1 MTQIAFLTLF
11 LGLALGPQPVELTVT
26 GPVAAV
32 EILLDG
38 APVARLEGP
47 PWSGRID
54 FGPALLPHELV
65 ARALDDQGT
74 EISRVRQ
81 WVNLPRAPAEV
92 EILFDQAAGGQR
104 VAGRLIWRSR
114 TGENPSAMAVTFD
127 GKPLIPDA
135 EGRIALPAYDPE
147 AAHVLSAE
155 LRFSGSLVARK
166 DVAFGGELGDEVSTE
181 LTAVPVRLRKGQ
193 RLPPAEQMR
202 GWFLSGGRPLTV
214 AAVEEGPAEL
224 FVVRDLTTGDA
235 LRKLDSGGKS
245 VGKSGSILGD
255 TRGSILSEA
264 QKSSEYRR
272 FLLMLGKEDTVRF
285 VWPVAR
291 SVSGA
296 GLPSDLFDMS
306 RDFGSADGG
315 LLWFL
320 THLLPRVDDP
330 WKQRLADAVAVGGL
344 QALYGNRRRAVL
356 LVLGERPVDVS
367 RSDPALVRRYLES
380 IRVPFFVWT
389 LSDPAV
395 SGAAWGGGTEVSS
408 IGKMRKAFT
417 RLEKDLATQRIVWLD
432 GRHLPQ
438 SIELSA
444 AAAAVFEP
452 VR

>member
-26 GPVAAV
+26 GPVAVV

-38 APVARLEGP
+38 APVARLAGP
-47 PWSGRID
+47 PWKGKVD

-92 EILFDQAAGGQR
+92 EILFEQAPGGRR

-114 TGENPSAMAVTFD
+114 TGENPSAIAVTFD
-127 GKPLIPDA
+127 GKPLIPDT
-135 EGRIALPAYDPE
+135 EGRIVLPAYDPE
-147 AAHVLSAE
+147 TAHVLSAE

-166 DVAFGGELGDEVSTE
+166 DVAFGGDLGDEVSTE
-181 LTAVPVRLRKGQ
+181 LTAMPVRLRPGQ
-193 RLPPAEQMR
+193 RLPAPEQMR

-235 LRKLDSGGKS
+235 LRKLDAEGKS
-245 VGKSGSILGD
+245 RSM
-255 TRGSILSEA
+255 LSEL
-264 QKSSEYRR
+264 QRNSEYRR

-291 SVSGA
+291 LVSGTA
-296 GLPSDLFDMS
+296 TSLPSELFDMS
-306 RDFGSADGG
+306 RDLGSEDGG
-315 LLWFL
+315 LFWFL
-320 THLLPRVDDP
+320 ARSLPPIDNP
-330 WKQRLADAVAVGGL
+330 WKQRLSDAVAVGGL

-356 LVLGERPVDVS
+356 LVLSERPVDVS

-380 IRVPFFVWT
+380 IRVPLFVWT
-389 LSDPAV
+389 LGDPAV

-408 IGKMRKAFT
+408 LSKMRKAFT
-417 RLEKDLATQRIVWLD
+417 RLEKDLVTQRIVWLD

-438 SIELSA
+438 SIELSPTA
-444 AAAAVFEP
+444 AGVLET

>member
-11 LGLALGPQPVELTVT
+11 LGLTLGPQPMELTVT
-26 GPVAAV
+26 GPVAVV

-38 APVARLEGP
+38 APVARFEEP

-92 EILFDQAAGGQR
+92 EILFEQAPGGRR
-104 VAGRLIWRSR
+104 VAGQLIWRSR

-127 GKPLIPDA
+127 GEPLIPDA
-135 EGRIALPAYDPE
+135 QGRIVLPPHDPE
-147 AAHVLSAE
+147 TVHVLSAE

-193 RLPPAEQMR
+193 RLPPPEQMR
-202 GWFLSGGRPLTV
+202 GWFLSGGRPLPV

-224 FVVRDLTTGDA
+224 FVVRDLTA
-235 LRKLDSGGKS
+235 WEELRNLETEGKS
-245 VGKSGSILGD
+245 RSV
-255 TRGSILSEA
+255 LSEV
-264 QKSSEYRR
+264 QRNPQYRR

-291 SVSGA
+291 SVTSA
-296 GLPSDLFDMS
+296 GLPAELFDMS
-306 RDFGSADGG
+306 RDLGSGDGG

-320 THLLPRVDDP
+320 SHLLPRVDNP
-330 WKQRLADAVAVGGL
+330 GKQRLTDAVAVGGL

-389 LSDPAV
+389 LGDPAV

-408 IGKMRKAFT
+408 LVKMRKAFA
-417 RLEKDLATQRIVWLD
+417 RLEKDLEAQRIVWLN

-438 SIELSA
+438 SIELSPA
-444 AAAAVFEP
+444 VAAVLAPVPEP
-452 VR
+452 VEGRP

>member
-11 LGLALGPQPVELTVT
+11 LGLTLGPQPVELTVT
-26 GPVAAV
+26 GPAAVV

-38 APVARLEGP
+38 AQVARLEGP
-47 PWSGRID
+47 PWSRQID
-54 FGPALLPHELV
+54 FGSALLPHELV
-65 ARALDDQGT
+65 ARVLDDQGT
-74 EISRVRQ
+74 EIGRVRQ

-92 EILFDQAAGGQR
+92 EILFEQEPGGR
-104 VAGRLIWRSR
+104 RIAGRLTWQSL
-114 TGENPSAMAVTFD
+114 TGESPSAIAVTFD

-135 EGRIALPAYDPE
+135 QGRIALPAYDLE
-147 AAHVLSAE
+147 TSHVLSAE

-181 LTAVPVRLRKGQ
+181 LTAVPVRLRPGQ
-193 RLPPAEQMR
+193 KLPPSEQMR

-245 VGKSGSILGD
+245 EGKPGSIL
-255 TRGSILSEA
+255 REA

-272 FLLMLGKEDTVRF
+272 FLLMLGKEATVRF

-296 GLPSDLFDMS
+296 GLPAELFDMS
-306 RDFGSADGG
+306 RDFGSKDGG

-320 THLLPRVDDP
+320 THLLPRVDNP
-330 WKQRLADAVAVGGL
+330 SKQRLADATAVGGL

-356 LVLGERPVDVS
+356 LLLGERPIDVG
-367 RSDPALVRRYLES
+367 RAEPALVRRYLES
-380 IRVPFFVWT
+380 IRVPLFVWT
-389 LSDPAV
+389 LGDPAL
-395 SGAAWGGGTEVSS
+395 SGAAWGGGMEVSS
-408 IGKMRKAFT
+408 LGKMRKAFA

-438 SIELSA
+438 SIELSP
-444 AAAAVFEP
+444 AAAAVLAPVPEP

>member
-11 LGLALGPQPVELTVT
+11 LGLALGPQSVELTVT
-26 GPVAAV
+26 GPVAVV

-47 PWSGRID
+47 PWTGRID

-65 ARALDDQGT
+65 ARALDAQGT
-74 EISRVRQ
+74 EISRVSQ

-92 EILFDQAAGGQR
+92 EILLEQAPGGRR

-127 GKPLIPDA
+127 GNSLIPDA
-135 EGRIALPAYDPE
+135 EGRIVLPAHDPE
-147 AAHVLSAE
+147 TAHVLSAE
-155 LRFSGSLVARK
+155 LRFAGSIVARK
-166 DVAFGGELGDEVSTE
+166 DVAFGGDLGDEVSTE

-193 RLPPAEQMR
+193 RLPPPERMR

-224 FVVRDLTTGDA
+224 FVVRDFAATEA
-235 LRKLDSGGKS
+235 LQELDTEGKS
-245 VGKSGSILGD
+245 RSV
-255 TRGSILSEA
+255 LSEV
-264 QKSSEYRR
+264 QRNPEYRR
-272 FLLMLGKEDTVRF
+272 FLLLLGKEDTVRF
-285 VWPVAR
+285 VWPSAR
-291 SVSGA
+291 SVAGAGA

-306 RDFGSADGG
+306 RDLGSEDGG

-320 THLLPRVDDP
+320 AHLLPRVDNP

-389 LSDPAV
+389 LGDPAV

-408 IGKMRKAFT
+408 ITKIRKAFS
-417 RLEKDLATQRIVWLD
+417 RLEKDLETQRIVWLD

-438 SIELSA
+438 SIELSP
-444 AAAAVFEP
+444 AAAAVLAPVPEP
-452 VR
+452 VERRP

>member
-1 MTQIAFLTLF
+1 MSWSPA
-11 LGLALGPQPVELTVT
+11 P
-26 GPVAAV
+26 
-32 EILLDG
+32 LDSQ
-38 APVARLEGP
+38 E
-47 PWSGRID
+47 
-54 FGPALLPHELV
+54 
-65 ARALDDQGT
+65 T

-92 EILFDQAAGGQR
+92 EILLEQEAGGRR
-104 VAGRLIWRSR
+104 VAGRLTWQSL
-114 TGENPSAMAVTFD
+114 TGESPSALAVTFD
-127 GKPLIPDA
+127 GKPLIPDT
-135 EGRIALPAYDPE
+135 EGRIVLPSHDPE
-147 AAHVLSAE
+147 TAHVLSAE

-181 LTAVPVRLRKGQ
+181 LTAVPVRLRPGQ
-193 RLPPAEQMR
+193 KLPPPEQMR
-202 GWFLSGGRPLTV
+202 GWFLSGGQPLTV
-214 AAVEEGPAEL
+214 TAVEEGPAEL

-235 LRKLDSGGKS
+235 LRKLESGGKS
-245 VGKSGSILGD
+245 
-255 TRGSILSEA
+255 GSILSEA

-291 SVSGA
+291 PVSGA
-296 GLPSDLFDMS
+296 GLPAELFDMS
-306 RDFGSADGG
+306 RDLGSKDGG

-320 THLLPRVDDP
+320 ARSLPRVDNP

-356 LVLGERPVDVS
+356 LVLGERPTDVS

-380 IRVPFFVWT
+380 IRVPLFVWT
-389 LSDPAV
+389 LGDPAV
-395 SGAAWGGGTEVSS
+395 SGSAWGGGAEVSS
-408 IGKMRKAFT
+408 LGKMRKAFT

-444 AAAAVFEP
+444 AAAAVLEP

>member
-11 LGLALGPQPVELTVT
+11 LGLTLGPQPVELTVT

-38 APVARLEGP
+38 APVARLAGP

-74 EISRVRQ
+74 EISRARQ

-92 EILFDQAAGGQR
+92 EVLFEQAPGGRR

-135 EGRIALPAYDPE
+135 EGRIVLPAYDPE
-147 AAHVLSAE
+147 TTHVLSAE
-155 LRFSGSLVARK
+155 LRFSGSMVARK
-166 DVAFGGELGDEVSTE
+166 DVAFGGDLGDEVSTE
-181 LTAVPVRLRKGQ
+181 LTAMPVRLRPGQ
-193 RLPPAEQMR
+193 RLPSPEQMR
-202 GWFLSGGRPLTV
+202 GWFLSSGRPLTV

-235 LRKLDSGGKS
+235 LKKLDTEGKS
-245 VGKSGSILGD
+245 RSM
-255 TRGSILSEA
+255 LSEL
-264 QKSSEYRR
+264 QRNPEYRR

-291 SVSGA
+291 LVDGTGTSFRSE
-296 GLPSDLFDMS
+296 LFDMS
-306 RDFGSADGG
+306 RDLGSEDGG
-315 LLWFL
+315 LFWFL
-320 THLLPRVDDP
+320 ARFLPLVDNP

-367 RSDPALVRRYLES
+367 RSDPPLVRRYLES
-380 IRVPFFVWT
+380 IRVPLFVWT
-389 LSDPAV
+389 LGDPAV
-395 SGAAWGGGTEVSS
+395 SGAAWEGGTEVSS
-408 IGKMRKAFT
+408 ISKMRKAFS
-417 RLEKDLATQRIVWLD
+417 RLEKDLETQRIVWLD
-432 GRHLPQ
+432 GRYLPQ
-438 SIELSA
+438 SIELSP
-444 AAAAVFEP
+444 AAAAVVEP